1 MKVVDVVSVIVAGVL
16 LLVLVQLSPATGAST
31 RHHHRRH
38 YRGYRQEM
46 ASLDAGSPSSNVPSV
61 HNDATQWPSN
71 CSHCSARQAK
81 RDYRLASI
89 KNEIL
94 RKLHLRS
101 PPNITR
107 RQLPDIPPLR
117 DLIGDDM
124 VSDSPS
130 NDYSDDD
137 YHATTMKI
145 MLFPTPGMRN
155 VLDFFASRVMTFVYR
170 VRFKLR
176 LFVATLER
184 TKGWAVTD
192 GACLTP
198 ATRSRSIRRRDN
210 RKETVPHYLVATL
223 CT

>member
-1 MKVVDVVSVIVAGVL
+1 MKVFGVVSIIVAGVV
-16 LLVLVQLSPATGAST
+16 LLVVVQLSPATAAST

-38 YRGYRQEM
+38 YRGYRQETVGQE
-46 ASLDAGSPSSNVPSV
+46 SGSPPSNVSAVNSGTAP
-61 HNDATQWPSN
+61 WPRN

-130 NDYSDDD
+130 NDGYSDD
-137 YHATTMKI
+137 YHSTTMKI
-145 MLFPTPGMRN
+145 MLFPTSGTKDLLAFYASAKRN
-155 VLDFFASRVMTFVYR
+155 VADRALLFLSCSS
-170 VRFKLR
+170 VR
-176 LFVATLER
+176 
-184 TKGWAVTD
+184 
-192 GACLTP
+192 ACLRPKILLT
-198 ATRSRSIRRRDN
+198 
-210 RKETVPHYLVATL
+210 
-223 CT
+223 